1 MTAEVKQI
9 CGSCGQETLPGLF
22 GAVRHKC
29 PTPKL
34 MGCGLTKKQFEE
46 IILST
51 RVKKEDK

>member
-1 MTAEVKQI
+1 MSKAKQI

-34 MGCGLTKKQFEE
+34 MECGLTKKQFEE
-46 IILST
+46 MILVT
-51 RVKKEDK
+51 KVKKEK